1 MTGIVDNSLCEALI
15 QESNNRVEVMKRVKV
30 VVFMVVVIVMA
41 VLAVR
46 GRESSCIHGRSHSH
60 GRNSSNHSSNIGS
73 GHGDTEKVAFATV
86 VVVTTVLL
94 SLLL

>member
-1 MTGIVDNSLCEALI
+1 MTGIVDNSLCETLI

-46 GRESSCIHGRSHSH
+46 GRA
-60 GRNSSNHSSNIGS
+60 
-73 GHGDTEKVAFATV
+73 K
-86 VVVTTVLL
+86 
-94 SLLL
+94 

>member
-30 VVFMVVVIVMA
+30 VVFMVVVIVIA

-46 GRESSCIHGRSHSH
+46 GRA
-60 GRNSSNHSSNIGS
+60 
-73 GHGDTEKVAFATV
+73 K
-86 VVVTTVLL
+86 
-94 SLLL
+94 